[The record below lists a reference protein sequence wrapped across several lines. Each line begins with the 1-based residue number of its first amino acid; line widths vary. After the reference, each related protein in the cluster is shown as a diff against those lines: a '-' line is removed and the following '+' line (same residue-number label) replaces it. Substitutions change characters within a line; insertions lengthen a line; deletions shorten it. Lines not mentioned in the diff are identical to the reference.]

1 MRKRVFAFS
10 SIGAAAIVVAGAL
23 FWTFYYAEILR
34 IRDLSVRAV
43 DLTRVP
49 SGRHSASF
57 ETPYKSYHVSVVVE
71 AHAIRS
77 VQVTPSDDFMA
88 YFDRK
93 GLAVADQVVLKQRT
107 DVDAVSGATVTS
119 KAVLK
124 AIEKALVDQR
134 KQT

>member
-1 MRKRVFAFS
+1 MRKSVFAFS
-10 SIGAAAIVVAGAL
+10 SIGAAAVSAAGAL

-34 IRDLSVRAV
+34 IRDLSVHAV

-57 ETPYKSYHVSVVVE
+57 DTPYKSYHVSVLVE
-71 AHAIRS
+71 AHVIRS

-88 YFDRK
+88 HFDRK
-93 GLAVADQVVLKQRT
+93 GLAVADLVVRKQRT

-134 KQT
+134 RQI

>member
-1 MRKRVFAFS
+1 MHKRVFAFS

-34 IRDLSVRAV
+34 IRDLSIHAV

-57 ETPYKSYHVSVVVE
+57 ETPYKIYHVSVLVE

-77 VQVTPSDDFMA
+77 VHVTPSDDFMGH
-88 YFDRK
+88 FDRK
-93 GLAVADQVVLKQRT
+93 GLAVADQVVQKQRT

-124 AIEKALVDQR
+124 AIEKALHDR
-134 KQT
+134 SRQT

>member
-1 MRKRVFAFS
+1 MHKRAFAFS
-10 SIGAAAIVVAGAL
+10 SIGAVAVVAAGAL

-34 IRDLSVRAV
+34 IRELSVRAV
-43 DLTRVP
+43 DLARVP

-57 ETPYKSYHVSVVVE
+57 ETPYKSYHVSVLVE
-71 AHAIRS
+71 AHTIRS

-88 YFDRK
+88 HFDRK

-124 AIEKALVDQR
+124 AIEKALDGR
-134 KQT
+134 FPRA

>member
-1 MRKRVFAFS
+1 MSKRVFTFS
-10 SIGAAAIVVAGAL
+10 SIGAAAIVAAGAL

-34 IRDLSVRAV
+34 IRDLSVYAV

-49 SGRHSASF
+49 CGRHSASF
-57 ETPYKSYHVSVVVE
+57 DTPYKSYHVSVLVE

-88 YFDRK
+88 HFDRK
-93 GLAVADQVVLKQRT
+93 GVAVADQVVLKQRT

-134 KQT
+134 RKI